1 MRILVLNCGSSSVK
15 YQLIDTSVNIALA
28 KGVVSR
34 IGLSDAIL
42 NHKPFDRP
50 EFKISAEILDHI
62 MAIEYV
68 VQALLSRDHG
78 VIKDKS
84 EIEAIGHRVVHGGE
98 EFSDSALI
106 TSEVLSQIK
115 KCIDLA
121 PLHNPHNIKGINAA
135 QKIFP
140 GISQVAVF
148 DTAFH
153 QRMPPTSYIYG
164 IPYILYKKYG
174 IRKYG
179 FHGTSHYYVAHRSAQ
194 LLQKDLKELLMITCH
209 LGNGASMTAIRDGK
223 SIDTSMGFTPLEGL
237 LMGTRSGDLDPA
249 VILHIMAHEELT
261 LHEANTL
268 LNKHS
273 GLQGISS
280 LSSDMKDIL
289 EESRRGNKS
298 AQLALDI
305 YCNRIKKYIG
315 AYAAILGGLDVLVFT
330 AGIGENAPLVR
341 KKSCDNLEFL
351 GIKIHD
357 KRNEESIKVEATIS
371 SPQSKVKVLV
381 IPTNEELVIA
391 RDTERI
397 IKEVEKRKVMHK
409 GV

>member
-15 YQLIDTSVNIALA
+15 YQLIDTSINIALA
-28 KGVVSR
+28 KGMVSR
-34 IGLSDAIL
+34 IGMSDAL
-42 NHKPFDRP
+42 LDHKPFDRP
-50 EFKISAEILDHI
+50 KVKKSAELLDHI

-68 VQALLSRDHG
+68 VSVLLSGDHG
-78 VIKDKS
+78 VIKHKS
-84 EIEAIGHRVVHGGE
+84 EIEAVGHRVVHGGE

-106 TSEVLSQIK
+106 TSEVLSQIRN
-115 KCIDLA
+115 CIDLA

-140 GISQVAVF
+140 DAPQVAVF

-153 QRMPPTSYIYG
+153 QRMPPTSYVYG

-179 FHGTSHYYVAHRSAQ
+179 FHGTSHYYVAHRAAKF
-194 LLQKDLKELLMITCH
+194 LGKDVKDLLIITCH
-209 LGNGASMTAIRDGK
+209 LGNGASLAAIKNGN
-223 SIDTSMGFTPLEGL
+223 SMDTSMGFTPLEGL

-249 VILHIMAHEELT
+249 AILHIMAREELT

-273 GLQGISS
+273 GLQGISGI
-280 LSSDMKDIL
+280 SSEMEDIL
-289 EESRRGNKS
+289 EESHKGNKG
-298 AQLALDI
+298 AQLALDV
-305 YCNRIKKYIG
+305 YCYRIRKYIG
-315 AYAAILGGLDVLVFT
+315 AYAAGLGGVDVLVFT

-341 KKSCDNLEFL
+341 KKSCQNLEFL
-351 GIKIHD
+351 GIEI
-357 KRNEESIKVEATIS
+357 NEKKNKEAIKVEAMIS
-371 SPQSKVKVLV
+371 SKDSRVKVLV

-391 RDTERI
+391 QDTERI
-397 IKEVEKRKVMHK
+397 IKEAEKRKVMHK